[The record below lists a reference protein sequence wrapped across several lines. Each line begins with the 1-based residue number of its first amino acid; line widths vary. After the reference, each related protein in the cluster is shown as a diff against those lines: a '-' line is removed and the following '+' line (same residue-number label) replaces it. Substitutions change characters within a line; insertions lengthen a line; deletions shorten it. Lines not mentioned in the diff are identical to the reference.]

1 MTKATRIKIG
11 ERIQH
16 LRKEQNISQE
26 DFALMVSLGRSYL
39 SRIETGQRNPSIDVI
54 EKIACGFGMTLSE
67 FLDGVQ

>member
-11 ERIQH
+11 ERIQQ
-16 LRKEQNISQE
+16 LRKEQDISQE

-54 EKIACGFGMTLSE
+54 EKIAFGFGMTLGE
-67 FLDGVQ
+67 FLEGM